1 MRVNKLVRL
10 SNNSLWHDLRLS
22 ATMYS
27 LKCQFTLS
35 SAWNQ
40 KEKTQPSFVVQEVVC
55 GLRKESIELETF
67 QQAFNL
73 WLWTVVV
80 YQKVLTTGCA
90 IFTDQCG
97 SIGMFLVY
105 LLYECKCLRIDLLK
119 INRCLNVLFIIWFL
133 YVLNLITF
141 VLRNTQR
148 NDSDGICLF
157 ADKQLKFMP

>member
-40 KEKTQPSFVVQEVVC
+40 KEKTQPSFVVQEGVC

-80 YQKVLTTGCA
+80 YQKVLTTGRA
-90 IFTDQCG
+90 IFTNQCG
-97 SIGMFLVY
+97 SLRMFLVY
-105 LLYECKCLRIDLLK
+105 LLYERKCLRIDLLK
-119 INRCLNVLFIIWFL
+119 INRCLNVPFIIWFL

-148 NDSDGICLF
+148 NDLDGICLF